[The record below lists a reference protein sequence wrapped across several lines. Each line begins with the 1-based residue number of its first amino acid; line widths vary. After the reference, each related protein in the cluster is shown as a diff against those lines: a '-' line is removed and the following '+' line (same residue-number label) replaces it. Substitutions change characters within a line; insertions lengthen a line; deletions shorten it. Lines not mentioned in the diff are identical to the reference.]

1 MRYVYTLVAY
11 VRKDDPDATPIR
23 AAAPANLLRGSEL
36 GDSIV
41 AQTVYNKYALH
52 LPLYRQLKELGRMG
66 IEGVEEHTL
75 CHWIRRAAE
84 ELAPLYKIEN
94 ELRESNAP
102 PEEVLRRR
110 QEKSK
115 PIVATFFTRL
125 HARMTDTAKP
135 PLNKLR
141 EALQYALNRK
151 EELCTYLDDPAVPMD
166 NNAIERA
173 MRPIAIGRKN
183 YLFMG
188 SAEGGKRA
196 AILYT
201 LLRECER
208 VGVDALVWLNA
219 VLGKVSTWQGDLREL
234 LPGNLQIPATH

>member
-1 MRYVYTLVAY
+1 MTDGYSSHDAWVDKRTDEHEEDRDKPVPPKRQACWTHARRGFVEGA
-11 VRKDDPDATPIR
+11 RKSMDPQFCKEMV
-23 AAAPANLLRGSEL
+23 EL
-36 GDSIV
+36 I
-41 AQTVYNKYALH
+41 
-52 LPLYRQLKELGRMG
+52 
-66 IEGVEEHTL
+66 
-75 CHWIRRAAE
+75 
-84 ELAPLYKIEN
+84 APLYKIEN

-110 QEKSK
+110 QEECK
-115 PIVATFFTRL
+115 PTITTFFNRVQ
-125 HARMTDTAKP
+125 ARMTDTANP

-141 EALQYALNRK
+141 DALQYALNRK
-151 EELCTYLDDPAVPMD
+151 EELCTYLDDPSVPMD

-183 YLFMG
+183 YLFVG

-208 VGVDALVWLNA
+208 VGVDALAWLNA
-219 VLGKVSTWQGDLREL
+219 VLGKVSTWQGDLHEL
-234 LPGNLQIPATH
+234 LPGNLQLPATH